1 MGTDMGDALAPWHI
15 VILLIVFM
23 VLFGAKRLP
32 GAAQSLGQALKI
44 FKHETKNLS
53 HEDGNTPTAAPF
65 ATSTVVTPP
74 QTAQPPLPQQQQIE
88 QLQRQLNDLQAK
100 TAADADGATVN
111 GVPLSE
117 AQRNQP
123 G

>member
-1 MGTDMGDALAPWHI
+1 MGTDMGDAIAPWHI

-32 GAAQSLGQALKI
+32 GAAESLGKAMKI
-44 FKHETKNLS
+44 FKTETKGLS
-53 HEDGNTPTAAPF
+53 HDDTAAPASAPF
-65 ATSTVVTPP
+65 ASSTVVTPP
-74 QTAQPPLPQQQQIE
+74 PAAQPPVPPQQQQIE

-100 TAADADGATVN
+100 TADADGVTVN

>member
-1 MGTDMGDALAPWHI
+1 MGDALAPWHI

-32 GAAQSLGQALKI
+32 GSAKSLGQAMKI
-44 FKHETKNLS
+44 FKQETKGLS
-53 HEDGNTPTAAPF
+53 HDDTAAP
-65 ATSTVVTPP
+65 ADRAVCQQHGGYPAAA
-74 QTAQPPLPQQQQIE
+74 AQPPVPPQQQIE

-100 TAADADGATVN
+100 TADADGVTVN

>member
-1 MGTDMGDALAPWHI
+1 MGDALAPWHI

-32 GAAQSLGQALKI
+32 GAAKSLGEAMRV
-44 FKHETKNLS
+44 FKHETKNLTHDDS
-53 HEDGNTPTAAPF
+53 STPAAAPF
-65 ATSTVVTPP
+65 ASSTVVTPP
-74 QTAQPPLPQQQQIE
+74 PTAQPSPPPQPQQQQIE
-88 QLQRQLNDLQAK
+88 QLQQQLNDLKAK
-100 TAADADGATVN
+100 TADADGATVN

>member
-1 MGTDMGDALAPWHI
+1 MGDALAPWHI

-32 GAAQSLGQALKI
+32 GAAQSLGQAMKI
-44 FKHETKNLS
+44 FKTETKGLS
-53 HEDGNTPTAAPF
+53 HEHSDSPAATSAPF
-65 ATSTVVTPP
+65 VSSAVVTPP
-74 QTAQPPLPQQQQIE
+74 PAAEPSQQQQIE
-88 QLQRQLNDLQAK
+88 QLKRQLDDLQAK
-100 TAADADGATVN
+100 SASAGEVTVN
-111 GVPLSE
+111 GAPLSE

>member
-1 MGTDMGDALAPWHI
+1 MGDALAPWHI

-32 GAAQSLGQALKI
+32 GAAKSLGEAMKI
-44 FKHETKNLS
+44 FKNETKGLS
-53 HEDGNTPTAAPF
+53 HEDSNTPTAAPF
-65 ATSTVVTPP
+65 TSSTVVTPP
-74 QTAQPPLPQQQQIE
+74 QMAQPSPPPPLPQQQQIE

-100 TAADADGATVN
+100 TADADGVTVN
-111 GVPLSE
+111 GVPLPE

-123 G
+123 S

>member
-1 MGTDMGDALAPWHI
+1 MGDALAPWHI
-15 VILLIVFM
+15 IILLIVFM

-32 GAAQSLGQALKI
+32 GAAQSLGQAMKV
-44 FKHETKNLS
+44 FKAETKGLS
-53 HEDGNTPTAAPF
+53 HDSTDTPAAAAPL
-65 ATSTVVTPP
+65 TSTPVPAPP
-74 QTAQPPLPQQQQIE
+74 QPAQTQQQIE

-100 TAADADGATVN
+100 TAAADGVTVN

-123 G
+123 S

>member
-1 MGTDMGDALAPWHI
+1 MGDALAPWHI

-32 GAAQSLGQALKI
+32 GAAKSLGEAMKI
-44 FKHETKNLS
+44 FKTETKGLS
-53 HEDGNTPTAAPF
+53 HEGTSTPAAAPF
-65 ATSTVVTPP
+65 ASSTVVTPP
-74 QTAQPPLPQQQQIE
+74 PAEPPAPQQQQIE

-100 TAADADGATVN
+100 TANADGVTVN

>member
-1 MGTDMGDALAPWHI
+1 MGDALAPWHI

-32 GAAQSLGQALKI
+32 GAAKSLGEAMRV
-44 FKHETKNLS
+44 FKTETKNLTHDDS
-53 HEDGNTPTAAPF
+53 AAPAAAPF
-65 ATSTVVTPP
+65 ASSTVVTPP
-74 QTAQPPLPQQQQIE
+74 PAPQPPLPQQQQIE

-100 TAADADGATVN
+100 TANADGVTVN
-111 GVPLSE
+111 GVPLPE
-117 AQRNQP
+117 TQRNQP

>member
-1 MGTDMGDALAPWHI
+1 MGDALAPWHI

-32 GAAQSLGQALKI
+32 GAAKSLGEAMRV
-44 FKHETKNLS
+44 FKHETKNLTHDDS
-53 HEDGNTPTAAPF
+53 STPAAAPF
-65 ATSTVVTPP
+65 ASSTAVTPP
-74 QTAQPPLPQQQQIE
+74 QTAQPPQPPLPQQQQIE

-100 TAADADGATVN
+100 TADAN

>member
-1 MGTDMGDALAPWHI
+1 MGDALAPWHI

-32 GAAQSLGQALKI
+32 GAAKSLGEAMRV
-44 FKHETKNLS
+44 FKHETRNLTHDDS
-53 HEDGNTPTAAPF
+53 STPAAAPF
-65 ATSTVVTPP
+65 ASSTVVTPP
-74 QTAQPPLPQQQQIE
+74 PTAQPPQPQQQQIE
-88 QLQRQLNDLQAK
+88 QLQQQLNDLKAK
-100 TAADADGATVN
+100 TADADGATVN

>member
-1 MGTDMGDALAPWHI
+1 MGDAFAPWHI
-15 VILLIVFM
+15 IILLVVFM

-53 HEDGNTPTAAPF
+53 HDDSSTPAAAPF
-65 ATSTVVTPP
+65 ASSTVVTPP
-74 QTAQPPLPQQQQIE
+74 QAAQPPQSPLPQQQIE
-88 QLQRQLNDLQAK
+88 QLQQQLNDLQAK
-100 TAADADGATVN
+100 TADAN

>member
-1 MGTDMGDALAPWHI
+1 MGDALAPWHI

-53 HEDGNTPTAAPF
+53 ADDTSTPAAAAPF
-65 ATSTVVTPP
+65 ASNTVITPP
-74 QTAQPPLPQQQQIE
+74 QAAQPPLAQPPLAQQQQQQIE

-100 TAADADGATVN
+100 TADAN

>member
-1 MGTDMGDALAPWHI
+1 VP
-15 VILLIVFM
+15 
-23 VLFGAKRLP
+23 
-32 GAAQSLGQALKI
+32 
-44 FKHETKNLS
+44 
-53 HEDGNTPTAAPF
+53 
-65 ATSTVVTPP
+65 
-74 QTAQPPLPQQQQIE
+74 PQQQQIE

-100 TAADADGATVN
+100 TADADGVTVN

>member
-1 MGTDMGDALAPWHI
+1 MT
-15 VILLIVFM
+15 
-23 VLFGAKRLP
+23 
-32 GAAQSLGQALKI
+32 
-44 FKHETKNLS
+44 
-53 HEDGNTPTAAPF
+53 TPPRRPTTAPF
-65 ATSTVVTPP
+65 ASSTVVTPP
-74 QTAQPPLPQQQQIE
+74 PPAQPPVPPQQQIE

-100 TAADADGATVN
+100 TADADGVTVN

>member
-1 MGTDMGDALAPWHI
+1 MGTDMGDAFAPWHI

-32 GAAQSLGQALKI
+32 GAAESLGKAMKI
-44 FKHETKNLS
+44 FKHETSSL
-53 HEDGNTPTAAPF
+53 HHDTAAP
-65 ATSTVVTPP
+65 AASSTVVTPP
-74 QTAQPPLPQQQQIE
+74 PAAQQPVPPQQQQIE

-100 TAADADGATVN
+100 TADADGVTVN

-117 AQRNQP
+117 AQR
-123 G
+123 

>member
-1 MGTDMGDALAPWHI
+1 MGDALAPWHI

-32 GAAQSLGQALKI
+32 GAAKSLGEAMRV
-44 FKHETKNLS
+44 FKHETKNLTHDDS
-53 HEDGNTPTAAPF
+53 AAPAAAPF
-65 ATSTVVTPP
+65 ASSTVVTPP
-74 QTAQPPLPQQQQIE
+74 PPAQPPVPQQQQQIE

-100 TAADADGATVN
+100 TADADGVTVN

>member
-1 MGTDMGDALAPWHI
+1 MGDALAPWHI

-32 GAAQSLGQALKI
+32 GAAKSLGEAMKI
-44 FKHETKNLS
+44 FKHETKGLS
-53 HEDGNTPTAAPF
+53 HEDTSTPTAAPF
-65 ATSTVVTPP
+65 ASSTVVTPAQP
-74 QTAQPPLPQQQQIE
+74 AQPPVPPQQQQIE

-100 TAADADGATVN
+100 TADADGVTVN

>member
-1 MGTDMGDALAPWHI
+1 MGDALAPWHI

-32 GAAQSLGQALKI
+32 GAAKSLGQAMKI
-44 FKHETKNLS
+44 FKQETASL
-53 HEDGNTPTAAPF
+53 HHDTAAPTAAPF
-65 ATSTVVTPP
+65 ASSTVVTPP
-74 QTAQPPLPQQQQIE
+74 PAAQPPLPQQQQIE

-100 TAADADGATVN
+100 TANADGVTVN
-111 GVPLSE
+111 GVPLPE
-117 AQRNQP
+117 TQRNQP

>member
-1 MGTDMGDALAPWHI
+1 MGDALAPWHI

-32 GAAQSLGQALKI
+32 GAAKSLGEAMKI
-44 FKHETKNLS
+44 FKTETKGLS
-53 HEDGNTPTAAPF
+53 HEGSVPPATTTAPF

-74 QTAQPPLPQQQQIE
+74 PPAQPSQQQQIE
-88 QLQRQLNDLQAK
+88 QLQRRLDDLQAK
-100 TAADADGATVN
+100 PAGADGVTVN
-111 GVPLSE
+111 GTPLSE
-117 AQRNQP
+117 AQQNQP

>member
-1 MGTDMGDALAPWHI
+1 MGDALAPWHI

-53 HEDGNTPTAAPF
+53 QEDSNTPTAAPF
-65 ATSTVVTPP
+65 ASSTVINPP
-74 QTAQPPLPQQQQIE
+74 QPAQPPQPPLVQQQQIE
-88 QLQRQLNDLQAK
+88 QLQRQLDDLKAK
-100 TAADADGATVN
+100 TADADGVTVN

>member
-1 MGTDMGDALAPWHI
+1 MGDAFAPWHI

-32 GAAQSLGQALKI
+32 GAAESLGKAMKI
-44 FKHETKNLS
+44 FKHETSSL
-53 HEDGNTPTAAPF
+53 HHDTATPTAAPF
-65 ATSTVVTPP
+65 ATTTVVTPP
-74 QTAQPPLPQQQQIE
+74 PTAQPPVPQQQQIE

-100 TAADADGATVN
+100 TADADGVPVN

>member
-1 MGTDMGDALAPWHI
+1 MGDALAPWHI

-32 GAAQSLGQALKI
+32 GAAKSLGEAMKI
-44 FKHETKNLS
+44 FKHETKGLS
-53 HEDGNTPTAAPF
+53 HDDTAAPATAPF
-65 ATSTVVTPP
+65 ASSTVITPP
-74 QTAQPPLPQQQQIE
+74 PAAQPPVPQQQQIE

-100 TAADADGATVN
+100 TANADGVTVN
-111 GVPLSE
+111 GAPLSE

-123 G
+123 S

>member
-1 MGTDMGDALAPWHI
+1 MGDALAPWHI

-32 GAAQSLGQALKI
+32 GAAKSLGEAMKI
-44 FKHETKNLS
+44 FKHETKGLS
-53 HEDGNTPTAAPF
+53 HDDSNTPTAAPF
-65 ATSTVVTPP
+65 ASSTVVTP
-74 QTAQPPLPQQQQIE
+74 AQPPLPQQQQIE

-100 TAADADGATVN
+100 TAQADGVTNN

>member
-1 MGTDMGDALAPWHI
+1 MGDALAPWHI

-32 GAAQSLGQALKI
+32 GSAKSLGQAMKI
-44 FKHETKNLS
+44 FKQETKGLS
-53 HEDGNTPTAAPF
+53 HDDTAAPATAPF

-74 QTAQPPLPQQQQIE
+74 PPAAQPPLPPQQQIE

-100 TAADADGATVN
+100 TADADGVTVN